1 MKIEATVR
9 FEYSI
14 DDSEVAGFKSKVLQY
29 IKDHID
35 ASCQITLDDIPTN
48 EIEEF
53 LSEKLPDIVDE
64 IHHGYCL
71 NGGIEADDYL
81 GTICF
86 DYYGEDAR
94 DLVAEMAQLIYDK

>member
-1 MKIEATVR
+1 MKIEATIQ

-14 DDSEVAGFKSKVLQY
+14 NDSEVAGFKAKVLQH
-29 IKDHID
+29 IIDHID
-35 ASCQITLDDIPTN
+35 AGCQITLDDISIN

-53 LSEKLPDIVDE
+53 LSEKLPDIIEE
-64 IHHGYCL
+64 IHKGYRV